1 MQSPII
7 FFDGVCNLC
16 NNFVQLIIRNDRQ
29 EKFLF
34 SPIQSDFARKFL
46 LENKF
51 NGQDS
56 DSVILFIDG
65 SFYTKSNAA
74 LRIAK
79 SMNGLWPLFWI
90 FIIIPSPIRN
100 WVYDFIARN
109 RLKWFGTRNECMI
122 PSSQNKKRFLN

>member
-109 RLKWFGTRNECMI
+109 RLKWFGKRNECMI

>member
-16 NNFVQLIIRNDRQ
+16 NNFIQLIIKNDRK

-34 SPIQSDFARKFL
+34 CPIQSDYSRNFL

-51 NGQDS
+51 ISEDTN
-56 DSVILFIDG
+56 SVILFMDG
-65 SFYTKSNAA
+65 TFYTKSNAA

-90 FIIIPSPIRN
+90 FIIIPAPIRN

-109 RLKWFGTRNECMI
+109 RIKWFGKRNECMV
-122 PSSQNKKRFLN
+122 PSTKNKKRFL